1 MSAAT
6 RGSVYIDDVLWE
18 QEQDRGDRD
27 VAGAYNAFKK
37 PRMEK
42 KASRA
47 TSAMR
52 WATARTNV
60 PRRPRRARKTT
71 REGPP

>member
-1 MSAAT
+1 MILRDMSAAT

-27 VAGAYNAFKK
+27 VAGAYNVFKK

-42 KASRA
+42 KGVACYECHEVGHRSYECPEKA
-47 TSAMR
+47 
-52 WATARTNV
+52 
-60 PRRPRRARKTT
+60 KK
-71 REGPP
+71 G